1 MARYEIIGG
10 IPLQGEVTISGA
22 KNAAVA
28 ILPAALLVSG
38 TCRIENVPDISD
50 VRILVDILRDL
61 GAKIEYEDRN
71 TLVIDST
78 NITGTHPN
86 PALVRKMRASYYLMG
101 VLLGR
106 FGHADVALPGGCNFA
121 SRPIDQHIKGFLALG
136 ADVEETDDYVLMQ
149 PGEDGLRGAKIMLD
163 MASVGATANIMMA
176 AVLNFLGAM
185 ISTGVAKTIGGDIV
199 VGHIEQPIIIASL
212 VGAIIWNLL
221 TWKIGLPSSSSHA
234 LVGGMI
240 GGVLMS
246 DMGLAGLNFA
256 GIGKIVIAL
265 VTSPLLGMVMGYII
279 MTVLFRVFENSSPSK
294 LNHRFKKM
302 QIVTAATM
310 AFSHGSNDAQKSM
323 GIITLALFSGG
334 VISEFEV
341 PTIVKILAATAMAVG
356 TSLGGWSIIKT
367 VGGKIF
373 KLEPVNGFAADLNSS
388 ITIFT
393 ATMLHLP
400 VSTTHVVSGS
410 IMGVGAAKRIH
421 AVRWGVAQQM
431 VMAWVLTIPCTAAMG
446 ALSYVAVM
454 AVFG

>member
-1 MARYEIIGG
+1 MLDIHPFII
-10 IPLQGEVTISGA
+10 IV
-22 KNAAVA
+22 V
-28 ILPAALLVSG
+28 V
-38 TCRIENVPDISD
+38 
-50 VRILVDILRDL
+50 
-61 GAKIEYEDRN
+61 
-71 TLVIDST
+71 
-78 NITGTHPN
+78 
-86 PALVRKMRASYYLMG
+86 
-101 VLLGR
+101 
-106 FGHADVALPGGCNFA
+106 
-121 SRPIDQHIKGFLALG
+121 LALIFDFING
-136 ADVEETDDYVLMQ
+136 FHD
-149 PGEDGLRGAKIMLD
+149 
-163 MASVGATANIMMA
+163 TANAIATSVSTRAISPSKAIMMA

-212 VGAIIWNLL
+212 IGAIFWNLF

-265 VTSPLLGMVMGYII
+265 VTSPILGMVMGYII
-279 MTVLFRVFENSSPSK
+279 MTILFRVFENSSPSK

-302 QIVTAATM
+302 QILTAATM

-323 GIITLALFSGG
+323 GIITLALVSGG
-334 VISEFEV
+334 VLTEFEV
-341 PTIVKILAATAMAVG
+341 PTIVKVLAATAMAVG
-356 TSLGGWSIIKT
+356 TSVGGWSIIKT

-421 AVRWGVAQQM
+421 AVRWGVAKQM
-431 VMAWVLTIPCTAAMG
+431 VMAWVLTIPCTAVMG
-446 ALSYVAVM
+446 ALSYMIVM
-454 AVFG
+454 AIFE